1 MQNRRDFLKG
11 IAFAGAA
18 SAAGGATGGW
28 WPFGGTVGSP
38 MHGYAAPAI
47 PHIRLGIVGMGSR
60 GCGIVNRASL
70 LPGVT
75 ITAICDNVPEKVAK
89 AQKMLADKKK
99 PAAKEYL
106 GDTAW
111 QRLCDDPNVDVVYNT
126 TPWALHV
133 PVALGAMRGGKHVFT
148 EVPSAFTVDQ
158 CWELVETSEKTK
170 RHCMQLENCCYGE
183 IEMLTFNLA
192 KLGMLGELAGA
203 STRTASTAATAIP
216 RTASCRSA

>member
-11 IAFAGAA
+11 IALAGAA
-18 SAAGGATGGW
+18 SAAGGAAGGW

-60 GCGIVNRASL
+60 GCGIVNRASK
-70 LPGVT
+70 LPGIT
-75 ITAICDNVPEKVAK
+75 ITAICDNVKEKVEK

-111 QRLCDDPNVDVVYNT
+111 QKLCDDPNVDVVYSS
-126 TPWALHV
+126 PRCR
-133 PVALGAMRGGKHVFT
+133 P
-148 EVPSAFTVDQ
+148 PSR
-158 CWELVETSEKTK
+158 WTS
-170 RHCMQLENCCYGE
+170 
-183 IEMLTFNLA
+183 
-192 KLGMLGELAGA
+192 AGSSSRRA
-203 STRTASTAATAIP
+203 RRRSATACSS
-216 RTASCRSA
+216 RTVATARSRC